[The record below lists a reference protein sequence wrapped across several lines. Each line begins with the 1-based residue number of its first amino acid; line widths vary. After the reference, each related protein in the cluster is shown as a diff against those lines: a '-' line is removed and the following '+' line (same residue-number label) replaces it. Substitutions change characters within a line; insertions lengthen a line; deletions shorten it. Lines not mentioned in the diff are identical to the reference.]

1 MHSRTLSILLKLHDI
16 SENDPSQEMFLTQNI
31 FFLGGTIPPPKK
43 KYGSIF
49 QRIVPYKKIFV
60 QAVTGRE
67 LFPTRKK
74 KTGST
79 LERTV
84 PQRNKSFQAV
94 SCKELFPTKETLSR
108 QYPITSTFL

>member
-16 SENDPSQEMFLTQNI
+16 SKNDPSQEMFLTQNI
-31 FFLGGTIPPPKK
+31 FFLGGTIPQKK
-43 KYGSIF
+43 NGSIF
-49 QRIVPYKKIFV
+49 QRIVPYKKIFF

-67 LFPTRKK
+67 LFPTRKIK

-84 PQRNKSFQAV
+84 P
-94 SCKELFPTKETLSR
+94 
-108 QYPITSTFL
+108 

>member
-1 MHSRTLSILLKLHDI
+1 MHSRTVSIVLKLHDI
-16 SENDPSQEMFLTQNI
+16 SKNDPSQEMFLTQNN
-31 FFLGGTIPPPKK
+31 FFLGGTIPPKK

-49 QRIVPYKKIFV
+49 QRIVPYKKIFF

-67 LFPTRKK
+67 LFPTRKIK

-84 PQRNKSFQAV
+84 P
-94 SCKELFPTKETLSR
+94 
-108 QYPITSTFL
+108 